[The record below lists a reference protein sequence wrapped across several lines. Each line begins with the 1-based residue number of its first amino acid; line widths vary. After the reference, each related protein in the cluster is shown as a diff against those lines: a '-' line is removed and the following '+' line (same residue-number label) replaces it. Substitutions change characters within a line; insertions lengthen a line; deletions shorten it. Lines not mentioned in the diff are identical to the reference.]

1 MLIPACLKTVSCWKF
16 VKFEFLFIDIIN
28 FEMFG
33 RFQGVQNLSWG
44 RESAPDFSQ
53 WLLFC
58 YTNSSLKTIKTSKT
72 MCLLQYYFF
81 HLALFL
87 NELNKVGRASSFKLM
102 WKHYFLTETR
112 DSESQHESK
121 RILDFKI
128 KIIFS
133 VTRSEKLIHWR

>member
-1 MLIPACLKTVSCWKF
+1 
-16 VKFEFLFIDIIN
+16 
-28 FEMFG
+28 MF
-33 RFQGVQNLSWG
+33 
-44 RESAPDFSQ
+44 
-53 WLLFC
+53 
-58 YTNSSLKTIKTSKT
+58 
-72 MCLLQYYFF
+72 LLQYYFF

-133 VTRSEKLIHWR
+133 MARSESIEGKGEN